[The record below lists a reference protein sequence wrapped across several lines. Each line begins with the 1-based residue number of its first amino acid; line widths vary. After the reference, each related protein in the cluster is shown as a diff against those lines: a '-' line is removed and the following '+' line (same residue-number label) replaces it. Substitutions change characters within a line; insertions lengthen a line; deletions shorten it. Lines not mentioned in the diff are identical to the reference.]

1 MAHNVK
7 IKYYPRENTQMG
19 THSFYAQP
27 IPNGTYGFEE
37 ICKQAHKNTSIE
49 THTIRAAVEEY
60 MKVAMEKL
68 CDGFRVEIGT
78 QFLTCSP
85 SIDAKVKDELNQD
98 GTVKKAVTADDL
110 KAVGAKSRVK
120 AVVNPEFSREF
131 ANSVKWQKSDKNGN
145 AIEDDEEDATLTEEE
160 TANQGGGSQSP
171 SNGNSNGG
179 GSSSNGSG
187 SSSTGGGSSSTG
199 SITSGDSYSLT
210 ISRSGQGTSTVKDAD
225 GNVITGIRNFA
236 AGSTIYIEIVPI
248 SGHMGVAQLNGRVL
262 SLTNNNGTYTG
273 SFQMPAQGSVLSLN
287 SGSPDGDMD

>member
-1 MAHNVK
+1 M
-7 IKYYPRENTQMG
+7 
-19 THSFYAQP
+19 
-27 IPNGTYGFEE
+27 
-37 ICKQAHKNTSIE
+37 
-49 THTIRAAVEEY
+49 
-60 MKVAMEKL
+60 
-68 CDGFRVEIGT
+68 
-78 QFLTCSP
+78 
-85 SIDAKVKDELNQD
+85 KDELNQD

-160 TANQGGGSQSP
+160 TATQGGGSQSP

-210 ISRSGQGTSTVKDAD
+210 ISRSGQGTSTVKDSD